1 MDYTQRSY
9 HPYLNK
15 MQTMEDPKIVQT
27 YFRNGPSKG
36 VKGLARYGSGLRRL
50 HISVTELSKAYLAW
64 QLRHK

>member
-36 VKGLARYGSGLRRL
+36 VMCVTPNSGFLRL
-50 HISVTELSKAYLAW
+50 NISVTELSKAYLTW
-64 QLRHK
+64 QLRYK